1 MRRDFLS
8 AIRQLRTNFRF
19 STIMLLT
26 LALGIGATTAI
37 FSLVNGVLLQ
47 ALPFREP
54 ARLVSLETI
63 EFPHREGA
71 PADASGGTPAD
82 SSYLDFV
89 DWRRLS
95 RTFEA
100 LASSSRS
107 TRTFSPAKHARPRM
121 ITGAAVSAG
130 FFEVL
135 GVHPMLGR
143 SFTVDDEQPGK
154 RYVII
159 SHELWASDFQSSPG
173 VIGSHI
179 TLSDTLYTVVG
190 VMPQRFNYP
199 YQSLPGVYWEPLARE
214 RFGPR
219 GWTTQQRGDRR
230 IQVLGRLKEGVNIG
244 QARAEMDT
252 IQRSLAEQYPEDRN
266 EFAVAVKPLLEYL
279 TGDVR
284 QPLHVLFAA
293 VAALLLIACVN
304 VAGLM
309 LARGFT
315 RNNEFAVRVALG
327 AKASHI
333 IRQVLIE
340 STVLACCAGVVGIAF
355 AFLLLKMS
363 LAFAPGDLP
372 RLSQVRIDGMVL
384 AFASLI
390 SLLTGVC
397 FGVVPAW
404 VASHS
409 DSSLGLWRAGRG
421 IRGSRNEQRL
431 HGGLVIAETAISLI
445 LLAGSGL
452 LIRSFV
458 EILHLDPGFDA
469 HHLLV
474 FYVGL
479 TPVAPKD
486 KANAFFRQLL
496 PEVSAIPGVQSV
508 GGVNPVPFD
517 YERGGHFSIA
527 RRPLD
532 PGEIP
537 AAAVNLVEP
546 RYFETMRIPL
556 LKGRTFNERDTAQGK
571 PVAIVNEEFA
581 RMFFPTEDALGKYI
595 QPDLGEGNRWNI
607 WCEIVGVVRSVRNLD
622 LTQRPRPQFYL
633 PYEQESSTWPQAVI
647 LRVAGDPE
655 AYVNTLRATVAG
667 LDRELPIFET
677 FTVDELIAKSMSS
690 ARFEAQLLTCFAVC
704 ALLLAAVGLYAAL
717 SEMVA
722 RRTFEIGLRVALGA
736 QRGDV
741 FQFVVRRGLVLAL
754 IGLTLGLAGFA
765 MAVRFVAGMLY
776 GVRSFDPLTLMGVSA
791 ILLCV
796 SLLASAAPAWRATRL
811 EPTAALREQ

>member
-1 MRRDFLS
+1 
-8 AIRQLRTNFRF
+8 
-19 STIMLLT
+19 
-26 LALGIGATTAI
+26 
-37 FSLVNGVLLQ
+37 
-47 ALPFREP
+47 
-54 ARLVSLETI
+54 
-63 EFPHREGA
+63 
-71 PADASGGTPAD
+71 
-82 SSYLDFV
+82 
-89 DWRRLS
+89 
-95 RTFEA
+95 
-100 LASSSRS
+100 
-107 TRTFSPAKHARPRM
+107 
-121 ITGAAVSAG
+121 
-130 FFEVL
+130 
-135 GVHPMLGR
+135 
-143 SFTVDDEQPGK
+143 
-154 RYVII
+154 
-159 SHELWASDFQSSPG
+159 
-173 VIGSHI
+173 
-179 TLSDTLYTVVG
+179 
-190 VMPQRFNYP
+190 
-199 YQSLPGVYWEPLARE
+199 
-214 RFGPR
+214 
-219 GWTTQQRGDRR
+219 
-230 IQVLGRLKEGVNIG
+230 
-244 QARAEMDT
+244 
-252 IQRSLAEQYPEDRN
+252 
-266 EFAVAVKPLLEYL
+266 
-279 TGDVR
+279 
-284 QPLHVLFAA
+284 
-293 VAALLLIACVN
+293 
-304 VAGLM
+304 
-309 LARGFT
+309 
-315 RNNEFAVRVALG
+315 
-327 AKASHI
+327 
-333 IRQVLIE
+333 
-340 STVLACCAGVVGIAF
+340 
-355 AFLLLKMS
+355 
-363 LAFAPGDLP
+363 
-372 RLSQVRIDGMVL
+372 
-384 AFASLI
+384 
-390 SLLTGVC
+390 
-397 FGVVPAW
+397 
-404 VASHS
+404 
-409 DSSLGLWRAGRG
+409 
-421 IRGSRNEQRL
+421 
-431 HGGLVIAETAISLI
+431 
-445 LLAGSGL
+445 
-452 LIRSFV
+452 
-458 EILHLDPGFDA
+458 
-469 HHLLV
+469 V